1 MFPVEQIFIFQNKK
15 IVIEYNGQQHY
26 GPYDFF
32 GGEEGFK
39 KTLERD
45 LYKTNYYSSHG
56 LALIKIPYTDYD
68 ILNWDYLKMKGVVSE

>member
-1 MFPVEQIFIFQNKK
+1 MANNTTGRMIFLAEKK
-15 IVIEYNGQQHY
+15 
-26 GPYDFF
+26 DS
-32 GGEEGFK
+32 K